1 MDGSKRPKTAEE
13 TITPPLNPKTI
24 EEIFGP
30 SDFLKNKVNEAPMT
44 VEANIRPRQMK
55 LRRYGFMRESSP
67 SQENKASETI
77 ITTSENGFSIDV
89 I

>member
-1 MDGSKRPKTAEE
+1 MDGSKRPKTAED

-24 EEIFGP
+24 EEVFEP

-44 VEANIRPRQMK
+44 VEANISPRQMK

-77 ITTSENGFSIDV
+77 NTTSENGYSIDV

>member
-1 MDGSKRPKTAEE
+1 MDGSKRPKTADD

-44 VEANIRPRQMK
+44 VEAKISPRQMK
-55 LRRYGFMRESSP
+55 LSKYGFMRESSP
-67 SQENKASETI
+67 TQENKASETI
-77 ITTSENGFSIDV
+77 ITRLKNGFLNDGI
-89 I
+89 

>member
-1 MDGSKRPKTAEE
+1 MDGSKRPKTAED

-30 SDFLKNKVNEAPMT
+30 NDFLKNKVNEAPMT
-44 VEANIRPRQMK
+44 VEANISPRQMK